1 MLSGLTPC
9 LTKIIMFLRGTLLG
23 IILYSIL
30 WTETTLAGSSFLSPE
45 YKRTQQQRSQK
56 NPTAQ
61 LHRRGTE
68 GFWDTD
74 KAGTEDDSN
83 SIEIKF
89 NVPFEIGVKITE
101 EEYQEYGQA
110 LEKML
115 GDMLE
120 ENAKETQDENQAR

>member
-1 MLSGLTPC
+1 
-9 LTKIIMFLRGTLLG
+9 MFLRSTLLG
-23 IILYSIL
+23 IILFSIL

-45 YKRTQQQRSQK
+45 YKKTQQRDPK
-56 NPTAQ
+56 KPTAQ

-74 KAGTEDDSN
+74 EAGAEDDRN

-89 NVPFEIGVKITE
+89 NVPFEISVKITE

-120 ENAKETQDENQAR
+120 ENAKETQMKN

>member
-1 MLSGLTPC
+1 MFSGLTHR
-9 LTKIIMFLRGTLLG
+9 LLKITMFLRGALLG
-23 IILYSIL
+23 ILLFSVL

-45 YKRTQQQRSQK
+45 YKKIQQRK
-56 NPTAQ
+56 DPKKPTMK

-68 GFWDTD
+68 SFLDTD
-74 KAGTEDDSN
+74 EAWAEDDSN

-101 EEYQEYGQA
+101 DQYQEYGQT

-115 GDMLE
+115 GDILE
-120 ENAKETQDENQAR
+120 ENTKETQMKN

>member
-1 MLSGLTPC
+1 
-9 LTKIIMFLRGTLLG
+9 MFLRSTLLG
-23 IILYSIL
+23 ILFSIL

-45 YKRTQQQRSQK
+45 YKRTQQQK
-56 NPTAQ
+56 DPKKPTAP

-74 KAGTEDDSN
+74 EAGAEDDRN

-89 NVPFEIGVKITE
+89 NVPFEVGVKVTE

-110 LEKML
+110 LEKVL

-120 ENAKETQDENQAR
+120 ENAKGT

>member
-9 LTKIIMFLRGTLLG
+9 LTRIIMLLRGTLLG

-45 YKRTQQQRSQK
+45 YKRTQQQK
-56 NPTAQ
+56 APKHPTAQ

-68 GFWDTD
+68 GFWDTA
-74 KAGTEDDSN
+74 KAGAEDDSN

-101 EEYQEYGQA
+101 EEYQEYGQV

-115 GDMLE
+115 GDTRE
-120 ENAKETQDENQAR
+120 ENAKETQLKN

>member
-1 MLSGLTPC
+1 
-9 LTKIIMFLRGTLLG
+9 MFLRGTLLG
-23 IILYSIL
+23 IVLYSVL

-45 YKRTQQQRSQK
+45 YKRTQQQKYPRIS
-56 NPTAQ
+56 TAQ
-61 LHRRGTE
+61 LHRRGIE

-74 KAGTEDDSN
+74 EAGAEDDSN

-110 LEKML
+110 LEKIL
-115 GDMLE
+115 GNMLE
-120 ENAKETQDENQAR
+120 ENAKGTANQV

>member
-1 MLSGLTPC
+1 
-9 LTKIIMFLRGTLLG
+9 MFLRGTLLG

-45 YKRTQQQRSQK
+45 YKRMQQQK
-56 NPTAQ
+56 APNKPTAQ

-74 KAGTEDDSN
+74 KAVAEDDSN

-89 NVPFEIGVKITE
+89 NIPFEIGVKITK

-115 GDMLE
+115 GDMLQ
-120 ENAKETQDENQAR
+120 ENAKGTQPSQ

>member
-1 MLSGLTPC
+1 
-9 LTKIIMFLRGTLLG
+9 MFLRIMLLG
-23 IILYSIL
+23 IMLFSIL

-45 YKRTQQQRSQK
+45 YKRMQQKSPK
-56 NPTAQ
+56 NPPAQ
-61 LHRRGTE
+61 LHRQGTE
-68 GFWDTD
+68 GFWDAD
-74 KAGTEDDSN
+74 EAGAEDGRN

-115 GDMLE
+115 GDILE
-120 ENAKETQDENQAR
+120 GNAKGNAAKS

>member
-1 MLSGLTPC
+1 
-9 LTKIIMFLRGTLLG
+9 MFLRGTLLG

-30 WTETTLAGSSFLSPE
+30 WTETALAGSSFLSPE
-45 YKRTQQQRSQK
+45 YKRTQQQK
-56 NPTAQ
+56 APKHPTAQ

-74 KAGTEDDSN
+74 KAGAEEDSN

-89 NVPFEIGVKITE
+89 KVPLEIGVKITE
-101 EEYQEYGQA
+101 EEYQEYIQA

-115 GDMLE
+115 GDTRE
-120 ENAKETQDENQAR
+120 ENAKGTANQA